1 MIPLIV
7 KSSRTRCYLSF
18 FLFFFFFFAMIV
30 VVVGAS
36 FGVVLVADLEWG
48 PLLVGRGVVLLHC

>member
-1 MIPLIV
+1 M
-7 KSSRTRCYLSF
+7 S
-18 FLFFFFFFAMIV
+18 V

-48 PLLVGRGVVLLHC
+48 PLLVGRGVVLAHCFLSYISFRYVLASSQKQ